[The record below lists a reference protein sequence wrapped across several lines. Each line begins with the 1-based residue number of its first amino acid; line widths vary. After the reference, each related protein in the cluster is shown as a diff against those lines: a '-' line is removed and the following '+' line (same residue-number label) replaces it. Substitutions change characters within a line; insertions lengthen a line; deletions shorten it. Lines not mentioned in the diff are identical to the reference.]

1 MMRFFIAI
9 ILVIV
14 PLAGAFAGS
23 YEDAVD
29 MLNGTDNSVAIKMF
43 LPFAEADHAGAQ
55 VKLASLYRFGIGV
68 NEDIAKSAYWAIRA
82 AENGHIMGM
91 IMTSTNYIMGTGL
104 ERDFKKSA
112 EWSRI
117 GAELGNS
124 TSQVAWGTDLLHGRG
139 VKKDRALA
147 ATWFERAAETVRAM
161 TFEGIALAYSAGL
174 LSGSHVAEDYERTMY
189 WSERARQAGGLTGK
203 GKLEHWRSNFAWRCQ
218 QLKAQSQP
226 LPMSCA
232 KLTSVR

>member
-55 VKLASLYRFGIGV
+55 VKLATVYRYGV
-68 NEDIAKSAYWAIRA
+68 GVEADVVTSAYWAKRA

-91 IMTSTNYIMGTGL
+91 IMTSANYLVGTGL
-104 ERDFKKSA
+104 ERDFKKSISPQH
-112 EWSRI
+112 EMMPY
-117 GAELGNS
+117 
-124 TSQVAWGTDLLHGRG
+124 D
-139 VKKDRALA
+139 
-147 ATWFERAAETVRAM
+147 
-161 TFEGIALAYSAGL
+161 
-174 LSGSHVAEDYERTMY
+174 
-189 WSERARQAGGLTGK
+189 
-203 GKLEHWRSNFAWRCQ
+203 
-218 QLKAQSQP
+218 
-226 LPMSCA
+226 
-232 KLTSVR
+232 